1 MLILLNALW
10 GCIPELAID
19 CQDMTNSSSTYLSL
33 VIGALVGGIVS
44 WWVYDRQKKISEK
57 QDITVQHT
65 EKLNENHSRML
76 KKIEQM
82 EREHQAT
89 LDAILELNKK
99 LELSREPNEKS
110 PSDKVE
116 DNI

>member
-1 MLILLNALW
+1 
-10 GCIPELAID
+10 
-19 CQDMTNSSSTYLSL
+19 
-33 VIGALVGGIVS
+33 
-44 WWVYDRQKKISEK
+44 
-57 QDITVQHT
+57 
-65 EKLNENHSRML
+65 
-76 KKIEQM
+76 M